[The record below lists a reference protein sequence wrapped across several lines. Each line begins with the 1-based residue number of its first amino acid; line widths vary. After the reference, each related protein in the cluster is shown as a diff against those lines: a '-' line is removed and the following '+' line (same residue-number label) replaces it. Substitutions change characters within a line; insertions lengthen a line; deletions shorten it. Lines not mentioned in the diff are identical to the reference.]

1 MDESYEFFY
10 EYLSN
15 GLFKIFIELYQ
26 DSKKIKSPYN
36 HLKNFQLALGETV
49 KWTDVVYQNKWDV
62 ISKQSNCDYF
72 DDYLKIIFYTKL
84 KYLIENCIL
93 DRQNNNLNLNDYIP
107 PSNIEFLKK
116 VTIYS
121 AKEFY
126 KNPYIF
132 DDKNINTRRINKNRE
147 LIKDII
153 SKSIRYVIQL
163 SLPTKCFVNHYNPN
177 ELIRKVNELTSMN
190 NFKTIGIT
198 QNQTEAQTTL
208 IEQTKKTNDNTVNKL
223 GDTTDQNELIKLYQT
238 MLLNQL
244 VQQNQQ
250 QLNLQQNNNHLTLK
264 QHTLNNSETS
274 ETSHK
279 EESDKISDSES
290 ESKSESK
297 KSNIEKL
304 KSVLTNNENSE
315 NSDSNNLGSE
325 SEKYI
330 EETEKEISESNES
343 ESEKSEKQI
352 KQNLDKEHL
361 LKLKNEIPN
370 VKKESNPTIIKVVLD
385 EMPLSNNIKSIINE
399 NNLKK
404 EKNNVNSKSNLSETQ
419 KQIAKYTSN
428 KYKKQ
433 LKEMNNKLKK
443 VNNNPKINV
452 KEKVEMSPLFHKL
465 KKTNQQKLNDNDI
478 VDINSINNAKKLSNR
493 NHQKTQLDIIKSI
506 SVASKHTNFQ
516 SLSDN
521 ENSTLIQEK
530 LKSEIKVSPNFK
542 KNK

>member
-36 HLKNFQLALGETV
+36 HLKNFQLALGECV
-49 KWTDVVYQNKWDV
+49 KWTDVVYQNKWEV

-126 KNPYIF
+126 KNPFLF
-132 DDKNINTRRINKNRE
+132 DDKNINIRRINKNRE

-153 SKSIRYVIQL
+153 SKSIRYIIQL

-208 IEQTKKTNDNTVNKL
+208 IEPTKKNNENTINKL
-223 GDTTDQNELIKLYQT
+223 GEITDQNELIKLYQT

-250 QLNLQQNNNHLTLK
+250 QFNLHNNHLTLK
-264 QHTLNNSETS
+264 QNTLNNTETS
-274 ETSHK
+274 SNNNK
-279 EESDKISDSES
+279 EDTDKISDNES
-290 ESKSESK
+290 SRKSESK
-297 KSNIEKL
+297 KSNLEKL
-304 KSVLTNNENSE
+304 KSVLTNNRNS
-315 NSDSNNLGSE
+315 SSE
-325 SEKYI
+325 ELATDSEKYI
-330 EETEKEISESNES
+330 EETDKEISNSESENES
-343 ESEKSEKQI
+343 ESEKTKEQLN
-352 KQNLDKEHL
+352 QNLDKEHL
-361 LKLKNEIPN
+361 LKINNDIPI
-370 VKKESNPTIIKVVLD
+370 VKKESNPTIIKVVVD
-385 EMPLSNNIKSIINE
+385 EMPLSNNIQSIINDSKMY
-399 NNLKK
+399 NVKK
-404 EKNNVNSKSNLSETQ
+404 QKNNDISNLSETQ

-452 KEKVEMSPLFHKL
+452 KDKVEMSPLFHKL
-465 KKTNQQKLNDNDI
+465 KKTNQQKLNDNDNI
-478 VDINSINNAKKLSNR
+478 DINSIKNAKKIVNK

-530 LKSEIKVSPNFK
+530 LKSEINKSPVLK

>member
-36 HLKNFQLALGETV
+36 HLKNFQLALGECV
-49 KWTDVVYQNKWDV
+49 KWTDVVYQNKWEV

-126 KNPYIF
+126 KNPFLF
-132 DDKNINTRRINKNRE
+132 DDKNINNRRINKNRE

-153 SKSIRYVIQL
+153 SKSIRYIIQL

-198 QNQTEAQTTL
+198 QNQTEAQNTL
-208 IEQTKKTNDNTVNKL
+208 IEPTKKNNENTINKL
-223 GDTTDQNELIKLYQT
+223 NEITDQNELIKLYQT

-250 QLNLQQNNNHLTLK
+250 QFNLHNNHLTLK
-264 QHTLNNSETS
+264 QHTLNNTETS
-274 ETSHK
+274 SNNHK
-279 EESDKISDSES
+279 EDTDKISDNES
-290 ESKSESK
+290 SRKSESK
-297 KSNIEKL
+297 KSNLDKL
-304 KSVLTNNENSE
+304 KSVLTNNENS
-315 NSDSNNLGSE
+315 SSE
-325 SEKYI
+325 ELATDSEKYI
-330 EETEKEISESNES
+330 EETDKEISNSENENES
-343 ESEKSEKQI
+343 ESEKTKEQLH
-352 KQNLDKEHL
+352 QNLDKEHL
-361 LKLKNEIPN
+361 LKINNDIPI
-370 VKKESNPTIIKVVLD
+370 VKKESNPTIIKVVVD
-385 EMPLSNNIKSIINE
+385 EMPLSNNIQSIINDSKMYNE
-399 NNLKK
+399 KK
-404 EKNNVNSKSNLSETQ
+404 QKNNDISNLSETQ

-452 KEKVEMSPLFHKL
+452 KDKVEMSPLFHKL
-465 KKTNQQKLNDNDI
+465 KKTNQQKLNDNEN
-478 VDINSINNAKKLSNR
+478 VDINSIKNAKKLANK

-530 LKSEIKVSPNFK
+530 LNSEINKSPVLK

>member
-36 HLKNFQLALGETV
+36 HLKNFQLALGECV
-49 KWTDVVYQNKWDV
+49 KWTDVVYQNKWEV

-126 KNPYIF
+126 KNPFLF
-132 DDKNINTRRINKNRE
+132 DDKNINNRRINKNRE

-153 SKSIRYVIQL
+153 SKSIRYIIQL

-208 IEQTKKTNDNTVNKL
+208 IEPSKKNNENTINKL
-223 GDTTDQNELIKLYQT
+223 NEITDQNELIKLYQT

-250 QLNLQQNNNHLTLK
+250 QFNLHNNHLTLK
-264 QHTLNNSETS
+264 QHTLNNTETS
-274 ETSHK
+274 SNNHK
-279 EESDKISDSES
+279 EDTDKISDNES
-290 ESKSESK
+290 SRKSESK
-297 KSNIEKL
+297 KSNLDKL
-304 KSVLTNNENSE
+304 KSVLTNNENS
-315 NSDSNNLGSE
+315 SSE
-325 SEKYI
+325 ELATDSEKYI
-330 EETEKEISESNES
+330 EETDKEISNSENENES
-343 ESEKSEKQI
+343 ESEKTKEQLH
-352 KQNLDKEHL
+352 QNLDKEHL
-361 LKLKNEIPN
+361 LKINNDIPI
-370 VKKESNPTIIKVVLD
+370 VKKESNPTIIKVVVD
-385 EMPLSNNIKSIINE
+385 EMPLSNNIQSIINDSKMYNE
-399 NNLKK
+399 KK
-404 EKNNVNSKSNLSETQ
+404 QKNNDISNLSETQ

-452 KEKVEMSPLFHKL
+452 KDKVEMSPLFHKL
-465 KKTNQQKLNDNDI
+465 KKTNQQKLNDNDNI
-478 VDINSINNAKKLSNR
+478 DINSIKNAKKIVNK

-530 LKSEIKVSPNFK
+530 LNSEINKSPVLK

>member
-36 HLKNFQLALGETV
+36 HLKNFQLALGECV
-49 KWTDVVYQNKWDV
+49 KWTDVVYQNKWEV

-126 KNPYIF
+126 KNPFLF
-132 DDKNINTRRINKNRE
+132 DDKNINNRRINKNRE

-153 SKSIRYVIQL
+153 SKSIRYIIQL

-208 IEQTKKTNDNTVNKL
+208 IEPSKKNNENTINKL
-223 GDTTDQNELIKLYQT
+223 NEITDQNELIKLYQT

-250 QLNLQQNNNHLTLK
+250 QFNLHNNHLTLK
-264 QHTLNNSETS
+264 QHTLNNTETS
-274 ETSHK
+274 TNNNK
-279 EESDKISDSES
+279 EDTDKISDNES
-290 ESKSESK
+290 SRKSESK
-297 KSNIEKL
+297 KSNLDKL
-304 KSVLTNNENSE
+304 KSVLTNNENS
-315 NSDSNNLGSE
+315 SSE
-325 SEKYI
+325 ELATDSEKYI
-330 EETEKEISESNES
+330 EETDKEISNSENENES
-343 ESEKSEKQI
+343 ESEKTKEQLH
-352 KQNLDKEHL
+352 QNLDKEHL
-361 LKLKNEIPN
+361 LKINNDIPI
-370 VKKESNPTIIKVVLD
+370 VKKKSNPTIIKVVVD
-385 EMPLSNNIKSIINE
+385 EMPLSNNIQSIINDSKMYNE
-399 NNLKK
+399 KK
-404 EKNNVNSKSNLSETQ
+404 QKNNDISNLSETQ

-452 KEKVEMSPLFHKL
+452 KDKVEMSPLFHKL
-465 KKTNQQKLNDNDI
+465 KKTNQQKLNDNDNI
-478 VDINSINNAKKLSNR
+478 DINSIKNAKKIVNK

-530 LKSEIKVSPNFK
+530 LNSEINKSPVLK

>member
-36 HLKNFQLALGETV
+36 HLKNFQLALGECV
-49 KWTDVVYQNKWDV
+49 KWTDVVYQNKWEV

-126 KNPYIF
+126 KNPFLF
-132 DDKNINTRRINKNRE
+132 DDKNINNRRINKNRE

-153 SKSIRYVIQL
+153 SKSIRYIIQL

-177 ELIRKVNELTSMN
+177 ELIKKVNELTSMN

-208 IEQTKKTNDNTVNKL
+208 IEPSKKNNENTINKL
-223 GDTTDQNELIKLYQT
+223 NEITDQNELIKLYQT

-250 QLNLQQNNNHLTLK
+250 QFNLHNNHLTLK
-264 QHTLNNSETS
+264 QHTLNNTETS
-274 ETSHK
+274 TNNNK
-279 EESDKISDSES
+279 EDTDKISDNES
-290 ESKSESK
+290 SRKSESK
-297 KSNIEKL
+297 KSNLDKL
-304 KSVLTNNENSE
+304 KSVLTNNENS
-315 NSDSNNLGSE
+315 SSE
-325 SEKYI
+325 ELATDSEKYI
-330 EETEKEISESNES
+330 EETDKEISNSENENES
-343 ESEKSEKQI
+343 ESEKTKEQLN
-352 KQNLDKEHL
+352 QNLDKEHL
-361 LKLKNEIPN
+361 LKINNDIPI
-370 VKKESNPTIIKVVLD
+370 VKKESNPTIIKVVVD
-385 EMPLSNNIKSIINE
+385 EMPLSNNIQSIINDSKMYNE
-399 NNLKK
+399 KK
-404 EKNNVNSKSNLSETQ
+404 QKNNDISNLSETQ

-452 KEKVEMSPLFHKL
+452 KDKVEMSPLFHKL
-465 KKTNQQKLNDNDI
+465 KKTNQQKLNDNDNI
-478 VDINSINNAKKLSNR
+478 DINSIKNAKKIVNK

-530 LKSEIKVSPNFK
+530 LNSEINKSPVLK

>member
-36 HLKNFQLALGETV
+36 HLKNFQLALGECV
-49 KWTDVVYQNKWDV
+49 KWTDVVYQNKWEV

-126 KNPYIF
+126 KNPFLF
-132 DDKNINTRRINKNRE
+132 DDKNINNRRINKNRE

-153 SKSIRYVIQL
+153 SKSIRYIIQL

-177 ELIRKVNELTSMN
+177 ELIKKVNELTSMN

-208 IEQTKKTNDNTVNKL
+208 IEPSKKNNENTINKL
-223 GDTTDQNELIKLYQT
+223 GEITDQNELIKLYQT

-250 QLNLQQNNNHLTLK
+250 QFNLHNNHLTLK
-264 QHTLNNSETS
+264 QHTLNNTETS
-274 ETSHK
+274 SNNHK
-279 EESDKISDSES
+279 EDTDKISDNES
-290 ESKSESK
+290 SRKSESK
-297 KSNIEKL
+297 KSNLDKL
-304 KSVLTNNENSE
+304 KSVLTNNENS
-315 NSDSNNLGSE
+315 SSE
-325 SEKYI
+325 ELATDSEKYI
-330 EETEKEISESNES
+330 EETDKEISNSENENES
-343 ESEKSEKQI
+343 ESEKTKEQLN
-352 KQNLDKEHL
+352 QNLDKEHL
-361 LKLKNEIPN
+361 LKINNDIPI
-370 VKKESNPTIIKVVLD
+370 VKKESNPTIIKVVVD
-385 EMPLSNNIKSIINE
+385 EMPLSNNIQSIINDSKMYNE
-399 NNLKK
+399 KK
-404 EKNNVNSKSNLSETQ
+404 QKNNDISNLSETQ

-452 KEKVEMSPLFHKL
+452 KDKVEMSPLFHKL
-465 KKTNQQKLNDNDI
+465 KKTNQQKLNDNDNI
-478 VDINSINNAKKLSNR
+478 DINSIKNAKKIVNK

-530 LKSEIKVSPNFK
+530 LNSEINKSPVLK

>member
-36 HLKNFQLALGETV
+36 HLKNFQLALGECV
-49 KWTDVVYQNKWDV
+49 KWTDVVYQNKWEV

-126 KNPYIF
+126 KNPFLF
-132 DDKNINTRRINKNRE
+132 DDKNINNRRINKNRE

-153 SKSIRYVIQL
+153 SKSIRYIIQL
-163 SLPTKCFVNHYNPN
+163 SLPTKCFINHYNPN

-208 IEQTKKTNDNTVNKL
+208 IEPSKKNNENTINKL
-223 GDTTDQNELIKLYQT
+223 GEITDQNELIKLYQT

-250 QLNLQQNNNHLTLK
+250 QFNLHNNHLTLK
-264 QHTLNNSETS
+264 QHTLNNTETS
-274 ETSHK
+274 TNNNK
-279 EESDKISDSES
+279 EDTDKISDNES
-290 ESKSESK
+290 SRKSESK
-297 KSNIEKL
+297 KSNLDKL
-304 KSVLTNNENSE
+304 KSVLTNNENS
-315 NSDSNNLGSE
+315 SSE
-325 SEKYI
+325 ELATDSEKYI
-330 EETEKEISESNES
+330 EETDKEISNSENENES
-343 ESEKSEKQI
+343 ESEKTKEQLN
-352 KQNLDKEHL
+352 QNLDKEHL
-361 LKLKNEIPN
+361 LKINNDIPI
-370 VKKESNPTIIKVVLD
+370 VKKESNPTIIKVVVD
-385 EMPLSNNIKSIINE
+385 EMPLSNNIQSIINDSKMYNE
-399 NNLKK
+399 KK
-404 EKNNVNSKSNLSETQ
+404 QKNNDISNLSETQ

-452 KEKVEMSPLFHKL
+452 KDKVEMSPLFHKL
-465 KKTNQQKLNDNDI
+465 KKTNQQKLNDNDNI
-478 VDINSINNAKKLSNR
+478 DINSIKNAKKIVNK

-530 LKSEIKVSPNFK
+530 LNSEINKSPVLK

>member
-36 HLKNFQLALGETV
+36 HLKNFQLALGECV
-49 KWTDVVYQNKWDV
+49 KWTDVVYQNKWEV

-126 KNPYIF
+126 KNPFLF
-132 DDKNINTRRINKNRE
+132 DDKNINNRRINKNRE

-153 SKSIRYVIQL
+153 SKSIRYIIQL

-208 IEQTKKTNDNTVNKL
+208 IEPSKKNNENTINKL
-223 GDTTDQNELIKLYQT
+223 NEITDQNELIKLYQT

-250 QLNLQQNNNHLTLK
+250 QFNLHNNHLTLK
-264 QHTLNNSETS
+264 QHTLNNTETS
-274 ETSHK
+274 SNNHK
-279 EESDKISDSES
+279 EDTDKISDNES
-290 ESKSESK
+290 SRKSESK
-297 KSNIEKL
+297 KSNLDKL
-304 KSVLTNNENSE
+304 KSVLTNNENS
-315 NSDSNNLGSE
+315 SSE
-325 SEKYI
+325 ELATDSEKYI
-330 EETEKEISESNES
+330 EETDKEISNSENENES
-343 ESEKSEKQI
+343 ESEKTKEQLN
-352 KQNLDKEHL
+352 QNLDKEHL
-361 LKLKNEIPN
+361 LKINNDIPI
-370 VKKESNPTIIKVVLD
+370 VKKESNPTIIKVVVD
-385 EMPLSNNIKSIINE
+385 EMPLSNNIQSIINDSKMYNE
-399 NNLKK
+399 KK
-404 EKNNVNSKSNLSETQ
+404 QKNNDISNLSETQ

-452 KEKVEMSPLFHKL
+452 KDKVEMSPLFHKL
-465 KKTNQQKLNDNDI
+465 KKTNQQKLNDNDNI
-478 VDINSINNAKKLSNR
+478 DINSIKNAKKIVNK

-530 LKSEIKVSPNFK
+530 LNSEINKSPVLK

>member
-36 HLKNFQLALGETV
+36 HLKNFQLALGECV
-49 KWTDVVYQNKWDV
+49 KWTDVVYQNKWEV

-126 KNPYIF
+126 KNPFLF
-132 DDKNINTRRINKNRE
+132 DDKNINIRRINKNRE

-153 SKSIRYVIQL
+153 SKSIRYIIQL

-198 QNQTEAQTTL
+198 QNQTEAQNTL
-208 IEQTKKTNDNTVNKL
+208 IEPTKKNNENTINKL
-223 GDTTDQNELIKLYQT
+223 GEITDQNELIKLYQT

-250 QLNLQQNNNHLTLK
+250 QFNLHNNHLTLK
-264 QHTLNNSETS
+264 QHTLNNTETS
-274 ETSHK
+274 TNNNK
-279 EESDKISDSES
+279 EDTDKISDNES
-290 ESKSESK
+290 SRKSESK
-297 KSNIEKL
+297 KSNLDKL
-304 KSVLTNNENSE
+304 KSVLTNNENS
-315 NSDSNNLGSE
+315 SSE
-325 SEKYI
+325 ELATDSEKYI
-330 EETEKEISESNES
+330 EETDKEISNSENENES
-343 ESEKSEKQI
+343 ESEKTKEQLH
-352 KQNLDKEHL
+352 QNLDKEHL
-361 LKLKNEIPN
+361 LKINNDIPI
-370 VKKESNPTIIKVVLD
+370 VKKESNPTIIKVVVD
-385 EMPLSNNIKSIINE
+385 EMPLSNNIQSIINDSKMYNE
-399 NNLKK
+399 KK
-404 EKNNVNSKSNLSETQ
+404 QKNNDISNLSETQ

-452 KEKVEMSPLFHKL
+452 KDKVEMSPLFHKL
-465 KKTNQQKLNDNDI
+465 KKTNQQKLNDNDNI
-478 VDINSINNAKKLSNR
+478 DINSIKNAKKLVNK

-530 LKSEIKVSPNFK
+530 LNSEINKSPVLK